1 MSSDTQRQYSSSEGH
16 SDADQSSFR
25 SSLEDISDTDIPERA
40 PNPSPYPQGKFTIIE
55 ELYYEE
61 VYCEDGYEADE
72 DLPPRAKQRSKWA
85 VRCRAADRLP
95 VKYERDEDSPGILH
109 SQKKLPYIP
118 EQQMIWYK
126 TKSLEGTVAQIT
138 LILRIC
144 PMIPSQKK
152 FMTYMEV
159 RTLIIL
165 ARKWPQLAGE
175 FEQWLWDSLLKS

>member
-95 VKYERDEDSPGILH
+95 VKYERDEDSPWH
-109 SQKKLPYIP
+109 PPFP
-118 EQQMIWYK
+118 E
-126 TKSLEGTVAQIT
+126 EIT
-138 LILRIC
+138 IHPRAADDLVQDEIVRGYCRSDNIDTSYLSDDPVTEEIYDVYGGSDTDYTCEEVTAIGRRI
-144 PMIPSQKK
+144 
-152 FMTYMEV
+152 
-159 RTLIIL
+159 
-165 ARKWPQLAGE
+165 
-175 FEQWLWDSLLKS
+175 